1 MMRILFAVTLVLSS
15 VNALIIPTTGGS
27 KGKASRNPLSKA
39 KRNSKKGE
47 KYGLNADISSDW
59 LDKYIV
65 DSEVKICRL
74 NPPPI
79 DRPLEPL
86 CCAVCL
92 APSPSE
98 IAPPLPLIAACAG
111 AMEAERREGVRRS
124 RMCPPGDSR
133 RWLLDALTG
142 LFIRRKQE
150 TTNMFLCSSRSVRAA
165 V

>member
-65 DSEVKICRL
+65 DSEERWKL
-74 NPPPI
+74 NA
-79 DRPLEPL
+79 EK
-86 CCAVCL
+86 
-92 APSPSE
+92 
-98 IAPPLPLIAACAG
+98 AC
-111 AMEAERREGVRRS
+111 EGPECV
-124 RMCPPGDSR
+124 
-133 RWLLDALTG
+133 L
-142 LFIRRKQE
+142 QE
-150 TTNMFLCSSRSVRAA
+150 TLDDGF
-165 V
+165 